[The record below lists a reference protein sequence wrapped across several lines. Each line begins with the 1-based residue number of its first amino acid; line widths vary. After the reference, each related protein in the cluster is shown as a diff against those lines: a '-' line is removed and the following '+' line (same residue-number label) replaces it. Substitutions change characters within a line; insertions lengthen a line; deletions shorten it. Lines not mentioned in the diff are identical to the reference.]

1 MKKKILVLGGGL
13 LQIPLIKM
21 ALQKGFKVHLS
32 DYYENPPGRFLA
44 DGYRRIS
51 TFSVEDNLAYAR
63 EKDIDYILTIGTDQP
78 VYTAACVS
86 EKLGL
91 SCPISAEQGLALT
104 HKYYMKTI
112 MSRAGVPSPR
122 FRTARQAEDIRVSGL
137 RYPIVLKP
145 ADSQGQRG
153 IFVIDGSES
162 RDAVEMYFKTALK
175 FSRTGMV
182 IMEEFYE
189 GSEITVNCWVKEEQ
203 PYILMIT
210 DRLHFDDSKALGI
223 CKQQRFPS
231 QTAAGRE
238 EEIVDIITKLVRA
251 FKIKDGPLYVQAVVG
266 SENVKIIEFGYRIG
280 GGFESEIIPLV
291 TGIDVVDLYF
301 TLVTEGENKFNS
313 AEVLEKV
320 RLGSVFFMLAKP
332 GIIKETIVPG
342 DFETYG
348 RLFVGTGTEISE
360 IENATSRVGCFR
372 FYTDSAEDY
381 FTFLDKVD
389 SETAILDGNNNDIL
403 IHGIWE

>member
-1 MKKKILVLGGGL
+1 
-13 LQIPLIKM
+13 
-21 ALQKGFKVHLS
+21 
-32 DYYENPPGRFLA
+32 
-44 DGYRRIS
+44 
-51 TFSVEDNLAYAR
+51 
-63 EKDIDYILTIGTDQP
+63 
-78 VYTAACVS
+78 
-86 EKLGL
+86 
-91 SCPISAEQGLALT
+91 
-104 HKYYMKTI
+104 
-112 MSRAGVPSPR
+112 
-122 FRTARQAEDIRVSGL
+122 
-137 RYPIVLKP
+137 
-145 ADSQGQRG
+145 
-153 IFVIDGSES
+153 
-162 RDAVEMYFKTALK
+162 
-175 FSRTGMV
+175 MV

-189 GSEITVNCWVKEEQ
+189 GREITVNCWVKEEQ